1 MMFGDEEAKLSLARE
16 GGQSKR
22 VDVEAE
28 KKYVV
33 GFFCFCFVLMCLL
46 DFLFLQFYIF
56 DN

>member
-33 GFFCFCFVLMCLL
+33 GFLFLFCFNVFVG
-46 DFLFLQFYIF
+46 LFVFAILYL
-56 DN
+56 